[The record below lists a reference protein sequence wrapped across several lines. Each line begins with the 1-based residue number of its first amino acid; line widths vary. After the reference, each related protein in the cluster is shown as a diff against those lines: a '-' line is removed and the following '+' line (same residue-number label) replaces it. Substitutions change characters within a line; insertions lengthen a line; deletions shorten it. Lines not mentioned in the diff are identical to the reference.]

1 MIMQYPSVQILI
13 TGVSSAFIAQ
23 LLKFFGYLII
33 KRKINFQLLAT
44 TGGMPSAHS
53 AGIVALASLVGFI
66 KGFSSVEFAI
76 ATGYALVVMYDAAG
90 LRRAAGKMAATLNKV
105 MDDIY
110 SHKQTDPRERLK
122 ELLGHTPLEVF
133 FGAILGV
140 FMAYI
145 SYHYWVL

>member
-1 MIMQYPSVQILI
+1 MIFQYPSVQILI
-13 TGVSSAFIAQ
+13 TGVGSAIIAQ
-23 LLKFFGYLII
+23 LLKFFGYLFVH
-33 KRKINFQLLAT
+33 RKINFQLLAT

-53 AGIVALASLVGFI
+53 AGIVALATLVGFM
-66 KGFSSVEFAI
+66 KGFGSVEFAI

-90 LRRAAGKMAATLNKV
+90 VRRAAGKMAATLNSL

-133 FGAILGV
+133 FGAMLGI
-140 FMAYI
+140 FMAYV
-145 SYHYWVL
+145 SYHYLFV

>member
-1 MIMQYPSVQILI
+1 MLLHYPSIQILI
-13 TGVSSAFIAQ
+13 TGVGSAFIAQ
-23 LLKFFGYLII
+23 LLKFTGYLIV
-33 KRKINFQLLAT
+33 KRKINFQLLFT

-53 AGIVALASLVGFI
+53 AGIVALATLVGFM
-66 KGFSSVEFAI
+66 KGFGSVEFAI

-90 LRRAAGKMAATLNKV
+90 VRRSAGKMAVTLNKL

-133 FGAILGV
+133 FGAILGI
-140 FMAYI
+140 FMAYL
-145 SYHYWVL
+145 SYFHWFN